1 MRLIVRDGAEPN
13 GGGWL
18 DFDLTDVLV
27 VLGQE
32 AENGLWLVH
41 GLTYVSKDDQ
51 NIVVLESMARGERV
65 RGLNLVAGL
74 DQLTQ
79 VINGEFD
86 VTRHGD
92 RAPFVTIRAVDSSW
106 WEVESDD
113 PVLLAAVRRRFRV
126 VEAAPSPTA

>member
-1 MRLIVRDGAEPN
+1 MRLIVRDSTEPN
-13 GGGWL
+13 GRGGL
-18 DFDLTDVLV
+18 DFDLTDVLA

-65 RGLNLVAGL
+65 RGLDLVAGL

-79 VINGEFD
+79 VVNGEFD

-92 RAPFVTIRAVDSSW
+92 RAAFVTIRAVDSSW

-126 VEAAPSPTA
+126 VEEASSPTA